1 MRTERRL
8 TVALLAWMCL
18 VTLAP
23 RTCAWQ
29 SVVEE
34 ASRPA
39 ATVPTALPRGFFQ
52 HVLELPEDGSRKYA
66 VFVPPQYFIEPDH
79 KWPLLVVLHGSG
91 EIGTDGV
98 APTQLGMGPYIAG
111 RPKRFPFIA
120 VFPQAHA
127 MWYRGKEEIAIYQ
140 VIEDTCRQYRVD
152 RDRIYLTGFSMGGF
166 GTWELGVRRPDLFAA
181 LVPICGAAPMDYLGN
196 LVNMP
201 VWAFHGALDANVK
214 VEGSRDAVAR
224 LKALGGS
231 PQYTEFPQVA
241 HNSWDTAYHTPA
253 LYKWLLSQ
261 RRVANPRT
269 IDYTFPSGAIQVWW
283 LAVEGEPNRKSPAH
297 IRATVQDDGVV
308 AVESEGV
315 ASFAILSKSE
325 PIKVGQDVLVKWNGA
340 VVYKGRYQGPMVF
353 RPGKEETPAAARTT
367 STP

>member
-29 SVVEE
+29 SLVQDGR
-34 ASRPA
+34 SDPA
-39 ATVPTALPRGFFQ
+39 AAVPTALPRGFFQ
-52 HVLELPEDGSRKYA
+52 HTLDLPEDGSRKYA
-66 VFVPPQYFIEPDH
+66 VFVPPQYFTETDH

-98 APTQLGMGPYIAG
+98 APTQVGMGPYIAG

-127 MWYRGKEEIAIYQ
+127 MWYRGVEEIAVYQ
-140 VIEDTCRQYRVD
+140 IIEDVCKEYRVD
-152 RDRIYLTGFSMGGF
+152 LDRIYLTGFSMGGF
-166 GTWELGVRRPDLFAA
+166 GTWELGIRRPDLFAA
-181 LVPICGAAPMDYLGN
+181 LVPICGAAPMDYVGN

-201 VWAFHGALDANVK
+201 VWVFHGAKDANVK

-224 LKALGGS
+224 LKSLGGS
-231 PQYTEFPQVA
+231 PLYTEFPQIE
-241 HNSWDTAYHTPA
+241 HNSWDTVYHTPA
-253 LYKWLLSQ
+253 LYKWLLAQ
-261 RRVANPRT
+261 RRVAHPKT
-269 IDYTFPSGAIQVWW
+269 IDYTFPGGAIQVWW
-283 LAVEGEPNRKSPAH
+283 LAMEGEPNRKAPAH
-297 IRATVQDDGVV
+297 IRATVKNDGEVT
-308 AVESEGV
+308 VESEGV

-325 PIKVGQDVLVKWNGA
+325 PIKVGQDVLVTWNGA
-340 VVYKGRYQGPMVF
+340 VVYKGRYDGPMVV
-353 RPGKEETPAAARTT
+353 RPNRDTAPAARTT
-367 STP
+367 SPP